1 MTDFNVHKYVALAL
15 KTIEDIHQRGKI
27 PVICGGTNYYIESLM
42 FRDAVVDF
50 GFDLKA
56 FDSRIETLRE

>member
-1 MTDFNVHKYVALAL
+1 MTDFNVQKYVALAL

-42 FRDAVVDF
+42 FREAVADQA
-50 GFDLKA
+50 FDQKA
-56 FDSRIETLRE
+56 FDSRIETLRD